1 MGGGG
6 GGTKT
11 EYKETSTD
19 AQSGAKIFTILIFSS
34 QIMLHDIR
42 GELQLDENISVI
54 LPELF
59 RALST
64 HYSLF
69 PVLNVFNVT
78 LHSIAVTETK
88 GSSGRFTL

>member
-1 MGGGG
+1 MAA
-6 GGTKT
+6 
-11 EYKETSTD
+11 
-19 AQSGAKIFTILIFSS
+19 AQRQNIKKRLSGAKIFNILILSS

-42 GELQLDENISVI
+42 GESQLDENISLI
-54 LPELF
+54 LSELF
-59 RALST
+59 RALSS

-69 PVLNVFNVT
+69 SVLNVFTVT

>member
-1 MGGGG
+1 MAAAQRQNI
-6 GGTKT
+6 
-11 EYKETSTD
+11 KERL
-19 AQSGAKIFTILIFSS
+19 SGAKIFNILILSS

-42 GELQLDENISVI
+42 GESQLDENISVI
-54 LPELF
+54 LSELF
-59 RALST
+59 RALSS

-69 PVLNVFNVT
+69 SVLNVFTVT

>member
-1 MGGGG
+1 MAAA
-6 GGTKT
+6 
-11 EYKETSTD
+11 
-19 AQSGAKIFTILIFSS
+19 AQRQNIKKRLSGAKIFNILILSS

-42 GELQLDENISVI
+42 GESQLDENISAI
-54 LPELF
+54 LSELF
-59 RALST
+59 RALSS

-69 PVLNVFNVT
+69 SVLDVFTVT

>member
-1 MGGGG
+1 MAAAQRQNIKKRLSGG
-6 GGTKT
+6 
-11 EYKETSTD
+11 
-19 AQSGAKIFTILIFSS
+19 KIFNILILSS

-42 GELQLDENISVI
+42 GESQLDENISVI
-54 LPELF
+54 LSELF
-59 RALST
+59 RALSS

-69 PVLNVFNVT
+69 SVLNVFTVT

>member
-1 MGGGG
+1 MAAA
-6 GGTKT
+6 
-11 EYKETSTD
+11 
-19 AQSGAKIFTILIFSS
+19 AQRQNIKKRLSGAKIFNILILSS

-42 GELQLDENISVI
+42 GESQLDENISLI
-54 LPELF
+54 LSELF
-59 RALST
+59 RALSS

-69 PVLNVFNVT
+69 SVLNVFTVT